1 MGIEERWQRRQK
13 QIVSEADARD
23 AERVR
28 RHNDR
33 VEEVHQ
39 RLVRAARQAFE
50 RGDGWFEAE
59 IPQRTV
65 GSLNHYL
72 LSQVKRDHP
81 SVPHS
86 PRGDLLSRIEDEGW
100 NLHTAQYLYVQL
112 GGESRDKLF
121 SSGQEVTAQG
131 EIIGVYLFQR
141 AEPVGTGPSLGRV
154 RSPEATQRRPTVTDE
169 P

>member
-13 QIVSEADARD
+13 EIVTDAGAREA
-23 AERVR
+23 EKVR

-65 GSLNHYL
+65 GSLNHYF
-72 LSQVKRDHP
+72 LSQIKRDHP
-81 SVPHS
+81 SVSHP

-100 NLHTAQYLYVQL
+100 KLHTAQYLYVQL
-112 GGESRDKLF
+112 GEESRGKLL
-121 SSGQEVTAQG
+121 SSGQQVKAKG

-141 AEPVGTGPSLGRV
+141 A
-154 RSPEATQRRPTVTDE
+154 
-169 P
+169 